1 MASNELVDFDYSY
14 DYFNHTKFCPLCQNR
29 KTLKVPLAFFHLDCR
44 CKLTEEEKKPCN
56 FSCTRCRWLNEVG
69 VEKLY
74 AQRCEIKQRRK
85 TLFVTKIILQEFER
99 ARDQNDFKILKINVQ
114 KSIKRI
120 FFKKKKLISLFY
132 YIIYSIYNSF
142 FLRFPFYKYV

>member
-74 AQRCEIKQRRK
+74 AQ
-85 TLFVTKIILQEFER
+85 
-99 ARDQNDFKILKINVQ
+99 
-114 KSIKRI
+114 
-120 FFKKKKLISLFY
+120 

-142 FLRFPFYKYV
+142 LLRVPFYKYV